1 MRRPLVVVAGAFVC
15 FGVYWGSWAVA
26 TADVEKYTGLSN
38 AGLGLL
44 LSGSVGAGGIA
55 AAAAGGAMSRSGP
68 DRLLSIFLIPWGIFS
83 IAASLVPG
91 KAAFLA
97 SFALAVSSAGLVD
110 MAMNS
115 AATVGLGGS
124 AGAMVRFHALFNAG
138 TLCGAG
144 LVAGLVSG
152 SVSWRWTWLF
162 TGSAAIALAIAART
176 NGHGIRPQLK
186 ISLQDQKV
194 SLDRTALVDP
204 PIAPTKGSAS
214 FGSSLR
220 AIRAEGLVTLAVTFA
235 ITAMV
240 EGGIDTWGVLY
251 LRTRLATTVLLGAGA
266 YAAGQLIAAVTRTS
280 GAPLMTILGHRRGL
294 VLGAAIA
301 ALGLILEAFS
311 VNAAVAGC
319 GLALA
324 AGGISLC
331 WPLTMARLAPQP
343 DSSEPGRSAERDGST
358 AVLVGAFTAAGYLG
372 WVIGPAIVGTM
383 SDHVGLRAGLLLL
396 AGLAASASAT
406 LAVARQ
412 RTAAR

>member
-15 FGVYWGSWAVA
+15 FGVFWGSWAVA
-26 TADVEKYTGLSN
+26 TADVERYTGLSN

-44 LSGSVGAGGIA
+44 LSGSVAAGGMA

-68 DRLLSIFLIPWGIFS
+68 DRLLAVLLVPWGLCS

-97 SFALAVSSAGLVD
+97 AFALAVASAGLVD

-124 AGAMVRFHALFNAG
+124 AGSMVRFHALFNAG

-144 LVAGLVSG
+144 IVAGLVSG
-152 SVSWRWTWLF
+152 SVSWRWTWLV
-162 TGSAAIALAIAART
+162 TGTAAILLAVAARAT
-176 NGHGIRPQLK
+176 NRSRSSEQPTFDLARAG
-186 ISLQDQKV
+186 
-194 SLDRTALVDP
+194 LVDP
-204 PIAPTKGSAS
+204 PIAPTRGSTS
-214 FGSSLR
+214 FGRSVT
-220 AIRAEGLVTLAVTFA
+220 AIRNQGLGPLAVTFA
-235 ITAMV
+235 VTAMV

-266 YAAGQLIAAVTRTS
+266 YAAGQLIAAATRTS
-280 GAPLMTILGHRRGL
+280 GAPLMSRLGHKRGL
-294 VLGAAIA
+294 VLGAGIA
-301 ALGLILEAFS
+301 AVGLLAEGLSTSAPL
-311 VNAAVAGC
+311 AAC
-319 GLALA
+319 GLAVA

-331 WPLTMARLAPQP
+331 WPLTMARLAPP
-343 DSSEPGRSAERDGST
+343 PEDSASVPSAETDGAT

-372 WVIGPAIVGTM
+372 WVVGPAVVGTM

-406 LAVARQ
+406 LAVVRLP
-412 RTAAR
+412 TATR

>member
-1 MRRPLVVVAGAFVC
+1 VVVAGAFVC
-15 FGVYWGSWAVA
+15 FGVFWGSWAVA
-26 TADVEKYTGLSN
+26 TANVEKYSGLSN

-44 LSGSVGAGGIA
+44 LSASVGAGGIA

-68 DRLLSIFLIPWGIFS
+68 DRLLAILLIPWGICS
-83 IAASLVPG
+83 VAASIVPG

-97 SFALAVSSAGLVD
+97 SFALAVASGGLVD

-124 AGAMVRFHALFNAG
+124 AGAMVRFHALFNGG

-144 LVAGLVSG
+144 LVAGLISG
-152 SVSWRWTWLF
+152 SLSWRWTWLV
-162 TGSAAIALAIAART
+162 TGAAAIALAVAARLD
-176 NGHGIRPQLK
+176 GRLRPDEA
-186 ISLQDQKV
+186 ISLRDQNF
-194 SLDRTALVDP
+194 ALERSALLDP
-204 PIAPTKGSAS
+204 PLAPTKGSAS
-214 FGSSLR
+214 FARSLV
-220 AIRAEGLVTLAVTFA
+220 AIRAEGLVTLAFTFA
-235 ITAMV
+235 VTAMV

-280 GAPLMTILGHRRGL
+280 GAPLMSILGHRRGL
-294 VLGAAIA
+294 VLGAAVA
-301 ALGLILEAFS
+301 ALGLLLEAFAS
-311 VNAAVAGC
+311 SAPVAGC

-331 WPLTMARLAPQP
+331 WPLTMARLAPP
-343 DSSEPGRSAERDGST
+343 PEDPRADGSRPGRSAERDEST

-383 SDHVGLRAGLLLL
+383 SDHVGLKAGLLLL

-406 LAVARQ
+406 LAVARHS
-412 RTAAR
+412 TAAR

>member
-15 FGVYWGSWAVA
+15 FGVFWGSWAVA
-26 TADVEKYTGLSN
+26 TADVERYTGLSN

-44 LSGSVGAGGIA
+44 LSGSVAAGGIA

-68 DRLLSIFLIPWGIFS
+68 DRLLAVLLVPWGLCS

-97 SFALAVSSAGLVD
+97 AFALAVASAGLVD

-124 AGAMVRFHALFNAG
+124 AGSMVRFHALFNAG

-144 LVAGLVSG
+144 IVAGLVSG
-152 SVSWRWTWLF
+152 SVSWRWTWLV
-162 TGSAAIALAIAART
+162 TGAAAILLAVGARAS
-176 NGHGIRPQLK
+176 NQLR
-186 ISLQDQKV
+186 SSEQPTFDLA
-194 SLDRTALVDP
+194 RAGLVEP
-204 PIAPTKGSAS
+204 AIAPTRGSTS
-214 FGSSLR
+214 FGRSVA
-220 AIRAEGLVTLAVTFA
+220 AIRKQGLGPLAVTFA
-235 ITAMV
+235 VTAMV

-266 YAAGQLIAAVTRTS
+266 YAAGQLIAAATRTS
-280 GAPLMTILGHRRGL
+280 GAPLMSRLGHKRGL
-294 VLGAAIA
+294 VLGA
-301 ALGLILEAFS
+301 G
-311 VNAAVAGC
+311 VAAVGLLAEGLSTSAPLAAC
-319 GLALA
+319 GLAVA

-331 WPLTMARLAPQP
+331 WPLTMARLAPP
-343 DSSEPGRSAERDGST
+343 PEDSTSAPSAETDGAT

-372 WVIGPAIVGTM
+372 WVVGPAVVGTM

-406 LAVARQ
+406 LAVVRLP
-412 RTAAR
+412 TATR